1 LKSTI
6 LIVEDIADNAVL
18 LAEALRNGGYND
30 IHVVTDPT
38 KVIDSCLELRPDL
51 MLLDLR
57 MPKVDG
63 FEILTRLREVE
74 DPPLVLVLTADVS
87 VEARNKALGMGAKD
101 FLSKPYGQEELM
113 LRAANLLETRA
124 LHAGLRAANR
134 DLETTIKERTRDL
147 WSAVQEVGATSAEL
161 RRSRE
166 QTVIRLALAAELK
179 DDETSNHVT
188 RVSRYCETLAAAAGY
203 DKESAGLLRLAS
215 VMHDVGKIGVPGKI
229 VLARGKLTAEERLI
243 MQSHTVIGH
252 RILDGSQTPLL
263 DLAASIAL
271 THHERY
277 DGSGYPNGL
286 AGVAIPLEGRISAI
300 ADVFDALTTD
310 RVYRRRFDLATA
322 LRMMSDGRSRDFDPG
337 LVDLFLGSMD
347 QILAI
352 KEMHEDAA

>member
-6 LIVEDIADNAVL
+6 LIVDDIADNAAL
-18 LAEALRNGGYND
+18 LAEGLRTGGYND

-134 DLETTIKERTRDL
+134 DLETTINERTRDL

-188 RVSRYCETLAAAAGY
+188 RVSR
-203 DKESAGLLRLAS
+203 LRQ
-215 VMHDVGKIGVPGKI
+215 GV
-229 VLARGKLTAEERLI
+229 RRTAPPR
-243 MQSHTVIGH
+243 Q
-252 RILDGSQTPLL
+252 R
-263 DLAASIAL
+263 
-271 THHERY
+271 
-277 DGSGYPNGL
+277 
-286 AGVAIPLEGRISAI
+286 
-300 ADVFDALTTD
+300 DA
-310 RVYRRRFDLATA
+310 
-322 LRMMSDGRSRDFDPG
+322 
-337 LVDLFLGSMD
+337 
-347 QILAI
+347 
-352 KEMHEDAA
+352 

>member
-1 LKSTI
+1 
-6 LIVEDIADNAVL
+6 
-18 LAEALRNGGYND
+18 
-30 IHVVTDPT
+30 
-38 KVIDSCLELRPDL
+38 
-51 MLLDLR
+51 
-57 MPKVDG
+57 
-63 FEILTRLREVE
+63 
-74 DPPLVLVLTADVS
+74 
-87 VEARNKALGMGAKD
+87 
-101 FLSKPYGQEELM
+101 
-113 LRAANLLETRA
+113 
-124 LHAGLRAANR
+124 
-134 DLETTIKERTRDL
+134 
-147 WSAVQEVGATSAEL
+147 
-161 RRSRE
+161 
-166 QTVIRLALAAELK
+166 
-179 DDETSNHVT
+179 
-188 RVSRYCETLAAAAGY
+188 
-203 DKESAGLLRLAS
+203 
-215 VMHDVGKIGVPGKI
+215 MHDVGKIGVPGKI

-347 QILAI
+347 EILAI